1 MYPCKFLRRQQL
13 DASETESRSQAQP
26 RVLTFPGAGAGGHN
40 VTENRVARAGTHI
53 THYTARRDVL
63 SVAWGAGPVSGV
75 TAAIVTGKLDD
86 HKKCFSPS

>member
-13 DASETESRSQAQP
+13 DASETESRSQA

-40 VTENRVARAGTHI
+40 VTENTESRD
-53 THYTARRDVL
+53 THYSVTVL
-63 SVAWGAGPVSGV
+63 SVAWRAGPVSGV
-75 TAAIVTGKLDD
+75 TDTIVTGKLDD